1 MLRFEDKIEKYIERF
16 SLMEKNAL
24 YLVAL
29 SGGADSV
36 SLLLVLKKLGYRV
49 EACHCNFH
57 LRGEES
63 IRDEKFC
70 EQLCMSENIPF
81 HHVHFDTKS
90 YSELHH
96 VSIEM
101 AARNLRYSYFES
113 LRKDLNADAI
123 CVAHHQEDSVETIII
138 NLIRGTG
145 IKGLR
150 GILPKNGNIIRPLLG
165 VNRSEIEEYLSTL
178 NQEFVIDRTNLI
190 DDVVRNKIRL
200 NIIPL
205 LEQINPRVKDNI
217 FKTSTYLDDVYQIAE
232 GVIEDYISHR
242 DDIGLLRKG
251 SQSYG
256 SVGFKSILG
265 FPKPQLLLYH
275 ILKEFGFNSIVSEE
289 VLRNI
294 QQNVIGRIWYSKTHE
309 VLIDR
314 DVLLIEPIEHT
325 VLNPIKIPEG
335 GTYVYNGH
343 KFKFSVL
350 NIESDFNLAKE
361 NDHITI
367 DFSHLSWP
375 LIIRPIKNSDR
386 FVPFGMKG
394 SKLVSDY
401 LTDRKVSLFDKRRQ
415 LVLTDKEDQI
425 IWLVG
430 HRIADRYKVN
440 KDTKSVLDVH
450 LV

>member
-1 MLRFEDKIEKYIERF
+1 
-16 SLMEKNAL
+16 
-24 YLVAL
+24 
-29 SGGADSV
+29 
-36 SLLLVLKKLGYRV
+36 
-49 EACHCNFH
+49 
-57 LRGEES
+57 
-63 IRDEKFC
+63 
-70 EQLCMSENIPF
+70 
-81 HHVHFDTKS
+81 
-90 YSELHH
+90 
-96 VSIEM
+96 
-101 AARNLRYSYFES
+101 
-113 LRKDLNADAI
+113 
-123 CVAHHQEDSVETIII
+123 
-138 NLIRGTG
+138 
-145 IKGLR
+145 
-150 GILPKNGNIIRPLLG
+150 
-165 VNRSEIEEYLSTL
+165 
-178 NQEFVIDRTNLI
+178 
-190 DDVVRNKIRL
+190 L

-232 GVIEDYISHR
+232 GFIEDYISHR